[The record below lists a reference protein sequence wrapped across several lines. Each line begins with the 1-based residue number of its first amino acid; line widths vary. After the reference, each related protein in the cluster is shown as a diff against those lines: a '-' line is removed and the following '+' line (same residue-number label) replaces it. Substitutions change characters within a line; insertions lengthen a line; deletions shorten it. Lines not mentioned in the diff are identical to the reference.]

1 MDNRFI
7 TEYRGQI
14 EMKVRRSLVIILECI
29 FPGIFQGKGTNS
41 TYWLMGKAKKSSMNV
56 INRTSTTLK
65 CPFSGKSSN
74 EHISNGTKVFFD
86 REEIA

>member
-1 MDNRFI
+1 
-7 TEYRGQI
+7 
-14 EMKVRRSLVIILECI
+14 MKVRHSLAIILECI

-56 INRTSTTLK
+56 INKKSTTLK
-65 CPFSGKSSN
+65 CPFSGKFSD

-86 REEIA
+86 QEELA